1 MPVLMVFLEGVLA
14 FLSPCILPMLPVYLV
29 YLAGDEA
36 AGRQRRVI
44 NTLGFI
50 IGFTLIYVALGA
62 TATSIGRALFRNQD
76 LLRRVSG
83 VIMLVLGLHYLG
95 LFDRL
100 HVWLRSRFIKGD
112 AASPG
117 ERMLN
122 QHSQGRGFLRSL
134 LFGLAFTVTWT
145 PCLTAWVGAAMT
157 MAANSAT
164 VWQGIGLLFA
174 FSMGLGIPFMLT
186 ALLYESMATGFA
198 FIKRHMQHIRLFS
211 GLLLILI
218 GILMLTNLIGR
229 YMSFFS

>member
-62 TATSIGRALFRNQD
+62 TATSLGRALFRNQEH
-76 LLRRVSG
+76 LRRLSG
-83 VIMLVLGLHYLG
+83 VIMVVLGLHYLG
-95 LFDRL
+95 VFDRL
-100 HVWLRSRFIKGD
+100 LAWLASHFVQGA

-117 ERMLN
+117 EHLL
-122 QHSQGRGFLRSL
+122 QQGQGRGFLRSL

-186 ALLYESMATGFA
+186 ALLYESLATGFA
-198 FIKRHMQHIRLFS
+198 VIRRHLRQIRLFS

-218 GILMLTNLIGR
+218 GILLLTNLIGR

>member
-36 AGRQRRVI
+36 AGRRRRVI

-50 IGFTLIYVALGA
+50 TGFTLIYIALGA

-76 LLRRVSG
+76 LLRRISG

-100 HVWLRSRFIKGD
+100 LAWLRSRFVKGE
-112 AASPG
+112 ASSLG

-186 ALLYESMATGFA
+186 ALLYESMATGLA
-198 FIKRHMQHIRLFS
+198 FIKRHMQRIRLFS